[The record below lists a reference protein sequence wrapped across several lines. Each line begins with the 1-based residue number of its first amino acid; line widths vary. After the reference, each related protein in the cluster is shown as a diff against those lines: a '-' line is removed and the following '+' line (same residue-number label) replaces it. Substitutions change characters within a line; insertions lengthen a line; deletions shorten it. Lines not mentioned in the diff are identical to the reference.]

1 MTMQQLKSRRR
12 IVLVYLYC
20 LFAAWGAF
28 AALTVEP
35 PKTESAM
42 RLAGIAWVALAIG
55 TSLGFMWFCTLDG
68 KLVGK
73 PIPQLARIGLFV
85 GWPLGVP
92 IYLLWAR
99 RLRGLLVLL
108 LHGILLSLLSMATA
122 LILAYVYLGPEWY
135 A

>member
-1 MTMQQLKSRRR
+1 MTIQRIRRR
-12 IVLVYLYC
+12 RRSVLVYLYC

-42 RLAGIAWVALAIG
+42 RLAGIAWTALAIA
-55 TSLGFMWFCTLDG
+55 TSLGFMWFCTLDE
-68 KLVGK
+68 KLVRK

-99 RLRGLLVLL
+99 RLRGLITLL
-108 LHGILLSLLSMATA
+108 LHCAR
-122 LILAYVYLGPEWY
+122 
-135 A
+135 